1 MDGQGYVFACESGKV
16 ERDEVVGM
24 LACQADIEGGA
35 GLSVPDHD
43 GYPAFGRIVL
53 YGKEEEPFLY
63 VQCDDVLFACQ
74 MSDHE
79 RRVGMA
85 EYGRQEQQHS
95 GNYGFCLY
103 CTIHCVF
110 MYGDSFSGHGGFLQ
124 IFEYD
129 FFHYLVAV
137 QVRMHS
143 VAGICGR
150 KPAVFILE
158 GGMVVY
164 VRDFLRFGIGLYHSV
179 QFFDP

>member
-74 MSDHE
+74 MSDRE
-79 RRVGMA
+79 RRVGWPNTAGRSSSTPAIMA
-85 EYGRQEQQHS
+85 FACIVRFIAY
-95 GNYGFCLY
+95 L
-103 CTIHCVF
+103 CTGIPFRDTEVF
-110 MYGDSFSGHGGFLQ
+110 YRYSNMIFS
-124 IFEYD
+124 I
-129 FFHYLVAV
+129 
-137 QVRMHS
+137 
-143 VAGICGR
+143 
-150 KPAVFILE
+150 IL
-158 GGMVVY
+158 
-164 VRDFLRFGIGLYHSV
+164 
-179 QFFDP
+179 

>member
-43 GYPAFGRIVL
+43 GYPAFGRIV
-53 YGKEEEPFLY
+53 
-63 VQCDDVLFACQ
+63 
-74 MSDHE
+74 
-79 RRVGMA
+79 
-85 EYGRQEQQHS
+85 
-95 GNYGFCLY
+95 LY